1 MMAEAG
7 DGELRSER
15 RQMDDS
21 ISFRCM
27 ARDKSRFKKTALRLG
42 FPSLSA
48 WIMDL
53 MQTQGG
59 LSLRLRRVLSG
70 QLGQI
75 GARLAAL
82 ASRDLPQDAEAEA
95 SALAAEIARMQ
106 EDLMTGLLDASET
119 D

>member
-1 MMAEAG
+1 MAEAG

-82 ASRDLPQDAEAEA
+82 ACHDLPQDVKVEA
-95 SALAAEIARMQ
+95 SALANEVARMQ
-106 EDLMTGLLDASET
+106 DNLMTGLLDASET

>member
-1 MMAEAG
+1 MVKAG

-15 RQMDDS
+15 RQLTDS
-21 ISFRCM
+21 ICIRCT
-27 ARDKSRFKKTALRLG
+27 ARDKSRFKKVALRFG

-48 WIMDL
+48 WVMDL
-53 MQTQGG
+53 MQTQGRM
-59 LSLRLRRVLSG
+59 SLRLRRVMSG

-75 GARLAAL
+75 GARLAVL
-82 ASRDLPQDAEAEA
+82 ACRDLPDDAKAET

-106 EDLMTGLLDASET
+106 HDLMTGLPDAPET

>member
-1 MMAEAG
+1 MAKAG
-7 DGELRSER
+7 DGEVRSER
-15 RQMDDS
+15 RQLTE
-21 ISFRCM
+21 IICLRCT
-27 ARDKSRFKKTALRLG
+27 ARDKSHFNKTAMRLG

-48 WIMDL
+48 WITDL
-53 MQTQGG
+53 MHTEGG

-70 QLGQI
+70 ELGQI

-82 ASRDLPQDAEAEA
+82 ACRDLPRDARAEA

-106 EDLMTGLLDASET
+106 KDLMTGLHDAAET